1 MYDFYE
7 HIEYPDVPY
16 EFREVQC
23 CLDSFVEINYQTAK
37 GMLINTK
44 PTLTDITH
52 YRGKVL
58 DIIRNNPPLVSVP
71 RYFHYGR
78 EDYLWY
84 SDFYDD
90 ITKEVYHKYRTFTK
104 PQNEITPANYA
115 EELAKIDL
123 PYFKELVDLISL
135 ERLLASYSNKEVKSK
150 EKIEIS
156 KPIDTPKVDKQ
167 EISIEEQ
174 VVTENAKPK
183 STTKNKQQL
192 KKRSYEPKLT
202 DKQYSLL
209 TECIEQIKL
218 FTRPVR
224 VSELKKLLKGKL
236 NEPLRVTNQKS
247 LVYLFDQL
255 MDSGYIKDTW
265 ISVADGNKDFI
276 SFRTEGNK
284 ERYGDNTHYINM
296 QQLLN
301 CRNRNKRESIYRL
314 DDIDDLIDQM
324 REYNL
329 E

>member
-1 MYDFYE
+1 MYDFDE

-44 PTLTDITH
+44 PALTDITH

-58 DIIRNNPPLVSVP
+58 DIIRNNPPLASVS
-71 RYFHYGR
+71 RFFHDGR

-90 ITKEVYHKYRTFTK
+90 ITKNVYHKYREFVK
-104 PQNEITPANYA
+104 PVNNITSSNYA

-135 ERLLASYSNKEVKSK
+135 ERLCMGFEEKEPTAETKEKKEVLQIKDEPVK
-150 EKIEIS
+150 VEQ
-156 KPIDTPKVDKQ
+156 PI
-167 EISIEEQ
+167 
-174 VVTENAKPK
+174 TEDAKPK
-183 STTKNKQQL
+183 PTVKDGQQP
-192 KKRSYEPKLT
+192 KKRSYQPKLN
-202 DKQYSLL
+202 KEQYTLL
-209 TECIEQIKL
+209 ADCIETIRL
-218 FTRPVR
+218 FRRKTKM
-224 VSELKKLLKGKL
+224 SELKKLLSGKL
-236 NEPLRVTNQKS
+236 TEPLQVTNQKS

-255 MDSGYIKDTW
+255 MNSGYIKDTW

-284 ERYGDNTHYINM
+284 ERYGDNTHHINM

-301 CRNRNKRESIYRL
+301 CRNRNKRESIHGL
-314 DDIDDLIDQM
+314 EDIDDLIDQM
-324 REYNL
+324 RENL
-329 E
+329 VE